1 MTLEELITLAR
12 GFEIQ
17 GERDFEIFCDLVKE
31 WPDDYGDI
39 MRYIQG
45 DTGTPIYEGGVADY
59 YDIAIAEVVFGGF
72 RDIDLFD
79 DDDED

>member
-31 WPDDYGDI
+31 WPDHYRDI
-39 MRYIQG
+39 MEYIQG

-59 YDIAIAEVVFGGF
+59 YDVAIAEVMFGGF
-72 RDIDLFD
+72 DGTNPF

>member
-12 GFEIQ
+12 SFEIR

-59 YDIAIAEVVFGGF
+59 YDIAIAEVVFGG
-72 RDIDLFD
+72 IDQFD
-79 DDDED
+79 DDFDED